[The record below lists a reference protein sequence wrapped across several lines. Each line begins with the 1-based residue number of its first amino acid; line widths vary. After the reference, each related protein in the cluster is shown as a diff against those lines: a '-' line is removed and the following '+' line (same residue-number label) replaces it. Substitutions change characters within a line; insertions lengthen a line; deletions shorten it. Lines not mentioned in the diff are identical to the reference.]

1 MTSADLH
8 STTHL
13 RAAAWV
19 PDDVEDRPYEHAI
32 ALAAD
37 WIWERSQDEDLAPLL
52 VSNAQNAASFG
63 YADLDEIIRA
73 GGHATPQS
81 RNRPDRGPV
90 LAFVP
95 DERSLHFAMG
105 LARGHSL
112 VVVEGSTPLAE
123 WAASAAAINLLTG
136 EVTTSE
142 IDDDVRKDLNSV
154 IFYGGRNGWTGADDK
169 AQARRFLSGHISSG
183 RLTPDQAA
191 AYVMSSQSVSD
202 RGAKGLRDLLSS
214 HSR

>member
-1 MTSADLH
+1 MTNTDLH
-8 STTHL
+8 PSTHL

-19 PDDVEDRPYEHAI
+19 PDDVEDRPWEDAI
-32 ALAAD
+32 TLAAE
-37 WIWERSQDEDLAPLL
+37 WIWERSQEEDLAPLL
-52 VSNAQNAASFG
+52 VSNTQDAASFG
-63 YADLDEIIRA
+63 YADLDEIIQA

-81 RNRPDRGPV
+81 RSRPDRGPV

-112 VVVEGSTPLAE
+112 AVVEGSTPLAE
-123 WAASAAAINLLTG
+123 WAAGAAAINLLTG

-142 IDDDVRKDLNSV
+142 IDDDVRKDLDSV

-169 AQARRFLSGHISSG
+169 AQARRFLSDHVRGG

-191 AYVMSSQSVSD
+191 AYVLSSQSVSD
-202 RGAKGLRDLLSS
+202 RGAKRLRELLAR
-214 HSR
+214 HR

>member
-8 STTHL
+8 PSTHL

-19 PDDVEDRPYEHAI
+19 PDDVEDRPYEDAI

-37 WIWERSQDEDLAPLL
+37 WIWERSQDEDLVPLL
-52 VSNAQNAASFG
+52 VSNAQNAGSFG

-73 GGHATPQS
+73 GGHTTPQS
-81 RNRPDRGPV
+81 RSRPDRGPV

-112 VVVEGSTPLAE
+112 AVVEGSTC
-123 WAASAAAINLLTG
+123 LL
-136 EVTTSE
+136 
-142 IDDDVRKDLNSV
+142 
-154 IFYGGRNGWTGADDK
+154 
-169 AQARRFLSGHISSG
+169 
-183 RLTPDQAA
+183 
-191 AYVMSSQSVSD
+191 
-202 RGAKGLRDLLSS
+202 
-214 HSR
+214 